1 MPHPNH
7 HTQKYMFY
15 NGYLLYTNLLR
26 FHVGTISKFQETR
39 IQASRPAEVPIKSLE
54 RLNTYKLNLGNLGI
68 PHNLGFPQTKSQ
80 YVFPNFVAEIWEI
93 LGKEVFMSNSYQVGI
108 PLQHPVLFLGD
119 NCCGKLPTGD
129 YRAAKR
135 LNATRQRRPSPA
147 TAGARPRILV
157 SIVARSKKRPP
168 PKKKGN
174 TAMKIYENGEC
185 NFDHLIFGGM

>member
-80 YVFPNFVAEIWEI
+80 YVFPNFVVEIWEI

-108 PLQHPVLFLGD
+108 PLEHP
-119 NCCGKLPTGD
+119 
-129 YRAAKR
+129 
-135 LNATRQRRPSPA
+135 
-147 TAGARPRILV
+147 ILSL
-157 SIVARSKKRPP
+157 SIVAENFQP
-168 PKKKGN
+168 GI
-174 TAMKIYENGEC
+174 TAQPRG
-185 NFDHLIFGGM
+185 